1 MFATLVLAA
10 MVGTPPCWDVYDT
23 ALRRRAA
30 AAHPAYVT
38 YDEYISLIANDQQ
51 IVRSTA
57 HIDYRDDGV
66 ARVSDTRFDNDPF
79 VTLTTDPGPPELG
92 PYGEGRLSWLPL
104 ESVDSARMRVIGD
117 VHAHGTRSCTLRG
130 VVAYHGHRTYRVIIG
145 NTPLDRPA
153 VKELLIDTQSF
164 DIWKVVARGFVL
176 FKGTDSTPPLT
187 DFQVELGYAG
197 PYLVVDHVTWHY
209 RLRQYS
215 QYDRLFGE
223 YYFSDFDF
231 PKSMPATLF
240 TFGSGST

>member
-1 MFATLVLAA
+1 MLATLLLAA
-10 MVGTPPCWDVYDT
+10 TMGTPPCWEVYD
-23 ALRRRAA
+23 AAVRRRAA

-38 YDEYISLIANDQQ
+38 YDERISLIANDQQ
-51 IVRSTA
+51 IVRSSA

-92 PYGEGRLSWLPL
+92 PYGGNRLSWLPL
-104 ESVDSARMRVIGD
+104 GTAGSTPMRVIGD
-117 VHAHGTRSCTLRG
+117 VRAHGNLSCTLRD
-130 VVAYHGHRTYRVIIG
+130 VVTYRGHRSYRVSIG
-145 NTPLDRPA
+145 NVPLDRPA

-164 DIWKVVARGFVL
+164 DIWKLVVRGFVL
-176 FKGTDSTPPLT
+176 FTGTDTAASLT
-187 DFQVELGYAG
+187 DFQVEMAYAG

-231 PKSMPATLF
+231 PKSMPAALF
-240 TFGSGST
+240 TVGSGGT